1 MTFKELS
8 NSAWLWILVIAG
20 LLYVAGLAAA
30 FMVKARKRCLELG
43 IENTTI
49 KKVIKMCIRDRRY
62 PLIAALGLAFLAIGS
77 FVEWRRSLLK
87 R

>member
-8 NSAWLWILVIAG
+8 NSTWLWILVIAG

-49 KKVIKMCIRDRRY
+49 KKVISSSCRC
-62 PLIAALGLAFLAIGS
+62 PGHPLGLVPAL
-77 FVEWRRSLLK
+77 RRGRRLL
-87 R
+87 

>member
-30 FMVKARKRCLELG
+30 FMVKAR
-43 IENTTI
+43 
-49 KKVIKMCIRDRRY
+49 
-62 PLIAALGLAFLAIGS
+62 
-77 FVEWRRSLLK
+77 
-87 R
+87 